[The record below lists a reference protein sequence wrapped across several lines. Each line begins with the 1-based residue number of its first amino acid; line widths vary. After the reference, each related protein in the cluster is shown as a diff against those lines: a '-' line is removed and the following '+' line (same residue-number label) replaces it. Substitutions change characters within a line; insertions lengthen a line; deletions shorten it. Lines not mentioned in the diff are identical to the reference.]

1 MKNIAPKHILI
12 WEIFLEEPVPL
23 KYAAL
28 LYFFEK
34 KVEDFLQM
42 AVASRKVVLPKKITG
57 IK

>member
-1 MKNIAPKHILI
+1 M
-12 WEIFLEEPVPL
+12 